1 MRLAGWLC
9 AGMPFVSHHLS
20 PRLSPALR
28 VTEPKKRGGA
38 GVSGAFPYFCMY
50 VCMWSISN
58 EIDLRHTCSAPRK
71 RGWKRLPVPGQGFYV
86 SENRLTPLLCYSAL
100 GFTILL
106 PGVLDK
112 IPTAASFGVL
122 CFIGARSLIQGNEFF
137 ERVLLLLV
145 PPADFPSG
153 VRLTR
158 FFHRFLL
165 KPLVSCPD

>member
-1 MRLAGWLC
+1 MRLTYVTPVLLHESEDGNACLC
-9 AGMPFVSHHLS
+9 
-20 PRLSPALR
+20 R
-28 VTEPKKRGGA
+28 
-38 GVSGAFPYFCMY
+38 
-50 VCMWSISN
+50 
-58 EIDLRHTCSAPRK
+58 
-71 RGWKRLPVPGQGFYV
+71 QGFYV